1 MTYWIIVIMM
11 LVAIVAVVL
20 ALGSDRDSGKPEMP
34 EPIDTEK
41 EQLID
46 ADA

>member
-11 LVAIVAVVL
+11 LVAIIAVVL
-20 ALGSDRDSGKPEMP
+20 ALGTERDSGHPDMP

-41 EQLID
+41 ERTTD